1 MELSANKI
9 FRTVAANPANYA
21 AGNYE
26 IYGELRVEKTPNSGL
41 FEKTLSA
48 RLLPDL
54 DDNATFELQ
63 DGAGDFFPLND
74 FNPSLVNTIQPC
86 DDNQVNAQFFAA
98 ESFGDPAEM
107 QALTLRS
114 SFRIL
119 NGGLPKIYNGDFF
132 GTFLP
137 ETKSFLTWHPGN
149 KRVTPTQPELL
160 HYYIQSGT
168 TSITQKCI
176 ITFTDNTTQTIDIET
191 AVSVIANRIYR
202 IPAGYDQ
209 LSFQDINPS
218 KTIAKYAI
226 WLVDQ
231 LGVAITNPMT
241 YIVEPVPASNTRFWM
256 FTNSLG
262 MWEIMRAEG
271 KTAEN
276 LDIERQVS
284 STYLPQGYDR
294 FNGEL
299 QSRVIGSA
307 TELEVN
313 TGYFDSKEESLW
325 ANEIMLSNKVVL
337 LSSDRRIPYIITSN
351 SRPVYQDKSYNWALK
366 FDARLAFNDTKYA
379 NI

>member
-1 MELSANKI
+1 MELAANKI
-9 FRTVAANPANYA
+9 FRTVSANPANYA
-21 AGNYE
+21 EGNYE

-63 DGAGDFFPLND
+63 DGASDFFPLPD
-74 FNPSLVNTIQPC
+74 FDPASVNTIQPC

-98 ESFGDPAEM
+98 ESYGDPAEM

-137 ETKSFLTWHPGN
+137 ETKSWLTWHPGN
-149 KRVTPTQPELL
+149 KRVNQNQPELL
-160 HYYIQSGT
+160 HFYVPAGVST
-168 TSITQKCI
+168 ITQRI
-176 ITFTDNTTQTIDIET
+176 EVFFTDGTSQVLDVET
-191 AVSVIANRIYR
+191 AVAVITDRIYR
-202 IPAGYDQ
+202 IPTGYHQ
-209 LSFQDINPS
+209 LALQEIDPE
-218 KTIAKYAI
+218 KTIAKYNT

-231 LGVAITNPMT
+231 SNNIIASPFM
-241 YIVEPVPASNTRFWM
+241 YIVEPVPASNARYWM

-271 KTAEN
+271 KTAED
-276 LDIERQVS
+276 LDVERQVA

-294 FNGEL
+294 FDGEL

-307 TELEVN
+307 GVLSVN

-337 LSSDRRIPYIITSN
+337 LDGSLRLPYIITTN
-351 SRPVYQDKSYNWALK
+351 SRPVYQDKTYNWALN
-366 FDARLAFNDTKYA
+366 FEARLAFNDTKYA
-379 NI
+379 TL

>member
-9 FRTVAANPANYA
+9 FRTVTANPANYA

-26 IYGELRVEKTPNSGL
+26 IYGELRVEKEPNSGL

-54 DDNATFELQ
+54 DDTVTFELQ
-63 DGAGDFFPLND
+63 DGAGDFFPLDD
-74 FNPSLVNTIQPC
+74 FDPASINTIQPC

-132 GTFLP
+132 GSFLP
-137 ETKSFLTWHPGN
+137 LTKSFLTWHPGN

-160 HYYIQSGT
+160 HYYIQPGT
-168 TSITQKCI
+168 ISIKQKCT
-176 ITFTDNTTQTIDIET
+176 ITFTDNTTETIDLSAFIN
-191 AVSVIANRIYR
+191 VIANRIYR

-209 LSFQDINPS
+209 LGLQDVNPS

-226 WLVDQ
+226 WLIDQ
-231 LGVAITNPMT
+231 SETPITNQIT

-276 LDIERQVS
+276 LGVEKQVS

-299 QSRVIGSA
+299 QSSVIGSA

-337 LSSDRRIPYIITSN
+337 LSSNRRIPYIITSN
-351 SRPVYQDKSYNWALK
+351 RRPVYQDKSYNWALN